1 MKLIMKRYRDR
12 PYERRLALVLCCML
26 ASAYVAPTTPS
37 AMAQDP
43 KMVLRLGPMILAEAN
58 RETLLPVAVEPADA
72 APPKSFLRIRG
83 LPPTVALSDG
93 HALGPGLWAVPLRA
107 VPDLRIIVPAGI
119 TQRSEVLFSLVSL
132 DGTILAEAS
141 TQLVVA
147 PTAKLTDQIPAQP
160 PANESPA
167 RAGVARGMTGLGGPP
182 PVLVPPAPAA
192 PAPIA
197 ATPPAAVPPPP
208 VATAPIP
215 IPTPAPI
222 PAPAPTVTPAPQSR
236 LPGVAALAP
245 PVAQPP
251 PTLIPSVTP
260 EERQRLQR
268 LIDRG
273 DEQLAEGSVA
283 AARLL
288 YTRAA
293 EAGHAQGALSLGA
306 TYDPNELARL
316 KVVGIR
322 PDIEV
327 ARAWYRKAQALGA
340 LQAADR
346 LRRLESR

>member
-1 MKLIMKRYRDR
+1 MKRIMTDHRGQPRGQTRWR
-12 PYERRLALVLCCML
+12 PLAFVLCCALTAIYVGRSTPL
-26 ASAYVAPTTPS
+26 AI
-37 AMAQDP
+37 AQDP

-72 APPKSFLRIRG
+72 APAKSFLRIRG

-93 HALGPGLWAVPLRA
+93 HALAPGLWAVPLRA

-132 DGTILAEAS
+132 DGSILAEAS
-141 TQLVVA
+141 TQLIVA
-147 PTAKLTDQIPAQP
+147 PTAKLSDQIPAQP
-160 PANESPA
+160 PAGESTA
-167 RAGVARGMTGLGGPP
+167 RAGVARGMTALGGPP
-182 PVLVPPAPAA
+182 PVLVPPTPAA
-192 PAPIA
+192 PVAVAPPTIA
-197 ATPPAAVPPPP
+197 IPAPPP
-208 VATAPIP
+208 VVA
-215 IPTPAPI
+215 TPAPI
-222 PAPAPTVTPAPQSR
+222 PVPAPAITPAPASR

-245 PVAQPP
+245 PPAQPP
-251 PTLIPSVTP
+251 PAIVANATP

-268 LIDRG
+268 WMDRG

-293 EAGHAQGALSLGA
+293 EAGHAQGALSLAA

-322 PDIEV
+322 PDVEA

-340 LQAADR
+340 PLAAER